1 MDSLFSSWLPSQYAS
16 HNFCQSADYQLVS
29 RSGLRR
35 QLSVLQLSLPGHKPL
50 YLLSSQPVSSSPA
63 PDITP
68 VDVRILPQIF
78 TGSTAVLTASCR
90 SPAAC

>member
-1 MDSLFSSWLPSQYAS
+1 MQG
-16 HNFCQSADYQLVS
+16 QLVS

-50 YLLSSQPVSSSPA
+50 YLLSSQPVSSSPD

-68 VDVRILPQIF
+68 VDVRDP
-78 TGSTAVLTASCR
+78 SSDLTASCQ